1 MKEGGKGGGGFKVC
15 SLFGCNFF
23 VASMPGDVMTHD
35 VCVPTWAAKSVNKS
49 DQAFFEPK
57 VAVHSVLMHI
67 PEHVR
72 HPTLVDVQLDWGP
85 RSGMNSALH

>member
-1 MKEGGKGGGGFKVC
+1 MC

-23 VASMPGDVMTHD
+23 VASMPGDVMTRD
-35 VCVPTWAAKSVNKS
+35 VCVPSWAAKSVNKS

-72 HPTLVDVQLDWGP
+72 ECASAQNEQQL
-85 RSGMNSALH
+85 SARRMLGHFC